1 MSMLYWLSALD
12 LPKIPIGKWVEA
24 IEKWLEGNAGPVF
37 QGIKAFIGTIV
48 NGLADGFNAVPPL
61 LLIVLFTG
69 LAYWIGRTRIAV
81 FTLLGLYLVYNLGYW
96 ENTMETLA
104 LVLTASII
112 SIVIGIPLGIACA
125 RSDKVQKVVTPVL
138 DFMQTMPAFVYLL
151 PAVAFFSLGVVPG
164 VIASVIFGIP
174 PTIRLTNL
182 GIRQVPADLVEA
194 ADAFGSTPLQK
205 LFKLQLPIAAP
216 TIMAGVNQ
224 TIMLSLSMVV
234 IASMIGAQGVG
245 ADVYRAVTQ
254 AKTGVGFEAGLAVV
268 VLAIILDRITQNLVK
283 TKRKGL

>member
-1 MSMLYWLSALD
+1 MLYWLSALD

>member
-1 MSMLYWLSALD
+1 MLYWLSALD

-69 LAYWIGRTRIAV
+69 LAYWIGRTRIAI

-96 ENTMETLA
+96 DNTMETLA

-194 ADAFGSTPLQK
+194 ADAFGSTPMQK

-283 TKRKGL
+283 NKRKGS

>member
-1 MSMLYWLSALD
+1 MLYWLSALD

-48 NGLADGFNAVPPL
+48 NGLADGFNEVPPL

-283 TKRKGL
+283 TKRKGS

>member
-1 MSMLYWLSALD
+1 MIPD
-12 LPKIPIGKWVEA
+12 LPKIPIGRW
-24 IEKWLEGNAGPVF
+24 IESLESWLETNAGPIF
-37 QGIKAFIGTIV
+37 EGIKLFIGSTV
-48 NGLADGFNAVPPL
+48 NGLADAFNALPPL
-61 LLIVLFTG
+61 LMILLFTG
-69 LAYWIGRTRIAV
+69 IAYWIGKTRIAL

-96 ENTMETLA
+96 EHTMETLA
-104 LVLTASII
+104 LVLTASVI
-112 SIVIGIPLGIACA
+112 SVAIGVPLGIACA

-182 GIRQVPADLVEA
+182 GIRQVPGDLVEA
-194 ADAFGSTPLQK
+194 ADAFGSTPMQK

-216 TIMAGVNQ
+216 TILAGINQ

-268 VLAIILDRITQNLVK
+268 VLAIILDRITQNLV
-283 TKRKGL
+283 TNKRKG